1 MTTQL
6 TDLVNDVELNIQ
18 GFTYRQD
25 RATWLTAACTSGD
38 LILQVAST
46 DNIGKGII
54 EIDDEMMWVDAY
66 DRQANTVTI
75 APYGRGYNSST
86 AASHAL
92 NAKVVITPTYPR
104 VSVIRAINDTINSV
118 YPKVFAL
125 GATDFSFLASRTTYQ
140 IPSEAIQILHM
151 AWQTV
156 GPTKEWLPIRQW
168 RWDPLADTAYWG
180 VQTPDGISTGYSK
193 TVSLY
198 DNILPGRTVHCVYAK
213 QPVPMVN
220 ETDNF
225 ETTTGLPSSMR
236 DVIIYGATWRL
247 SSFLDPARNSITSA
261 AADEFESKRPYGVG
275 GNVTKNLQAI
285 FQSRLEE
292 ESLKQKLQFPTRV
305 HYSRQVNR

>member
-1 MTTQL
+1 MATQL
-6 TDLVNDVELNIQ
+6 KNLIEDVELNIQ

-25 RATWLTAACTSGD
+25 RATYLTTACTSGD
-38 LILQVAST
+38 LVLSIAST

-54 EIDDEMMWVDAY
+54 EIDNELMWVDGY
-66 DRQANTVTI
+66 DRQANTVTV

-86 AASHAL
+86 ASSHAV
-92 NAKVVITPTYPR
+92 NSKIIITPTYPR
-104 VSVIRAINDTINSV
+104 IAVMRAINDTISAV

-180 VQTPDGISTGYSK
+180 IKTPDGITTGYSK

-213 QPVPMVN
+213 QPVLLAN
-220 ETDNF
+220 DTDDF
-225 ETTTGLPSSMR
+225 EATTGLPSTMR
-236 DVIIYGATWRL
+236 DVIIYGASWRL

-261 AADEFESKRPYGVG
+261 AADEFETKRPYGVG

-285 FQSRLEE
+285 YQTRLEE
-292 ESLKQKLQFPTRV
+292 ESLKQKLQYPTRV
-305 HYSRQVNR
+305 HYSR